1 MGDKRKPSGQKANAP
16 LVGPASNWGIVFR
29 MLLALPMGKKPQVLR
44 TKRLATVGL
53 IAQFRNYRSRQIRG
67 PDAAYLAAE
76 NC

>member
-1 MGDKRKPSGQKANAP
+1 
-16 LVGPASNWGIVFR
+16 

-53 IAQFRNYRSRQIRG
+53 IAQFRYYRSRQIG
-67 PDAAYLAAE
+67 DPDAAYLAAE